1 MSVQPSGNRRSRVS
15 RGGNGE
21 GNTSK
26 KTQGPRRK
34 NPTNSNTSELV
45 TDESLDDSEV
55 CIICANK
62 LIYAALSPC
71 IHTVCHVC
79 AFRQRA
85 LYEKKACLVCRTE
98 CDRMIITE
106 QIDKTFNDFSD
117 ASSFECHDPKYNID
131 FTSSYAYKDTLG
143 LLDFSCKV
151 CNETFPSFK
160 TLSEHVKN
168 EHHKYFCLICS
179 HNRKAFVSELK
190 LYNFK
195 QLQKHQGEGDEQ
207 GFFGHPECKHCRGKR
222 FYSEDELNIHIRD
235 HHERCHICDQNN
247 PKTADYYKNYDS
259 LFQHFRVDHYVC
271 NFPICL
277 EKKFVVFRE
286 ELDLTAH
293 MLKEHGG
300 IASGSKVIIGATGRQ
315 YQSQLSTFSGIG
327 ETSLSANRSNNSK
340 GFDDADSFDTKK
352 KRLEER
358 AKHYLNYNNT
368 SIKAFQ
374 KLNANFRS
382 KNISAKELLK
392 NYEELFTKQTPEE
405 INLLIYEMAELF
417 PEHSQERKSLSSIS
431 EELVVNNSKE
441 RFPMLNG
448 SGSSSTASIHSWTG
462 NGIRKSSPNNNEL
475 FPALAKPKKASGS
488 PSLNQ
493 PIRYSKVVRK
503 IGSPSPSSSSSSTP
517 VNFKPTY
524 LNKNTSPSVDSLP
537 VLGGGSKG
545 NSSTSLSNDNGILQ
559 PKPTT
564 SSSSSTILS
573 NSKFPSLEKKSNKKP
588 IPRVNPVITPTSW
601 GPSSN
606 TIRESKPAKE
616 LDFGIQII
624 AKKKKNG
631 NR

>member
-1 MSVQPSGNRRSRVS
+1 MQPSGNRRSRVS

-26 KTQGPRRK
+26 KSQGSRRK
-34 NPTNSNTSELV
+34 NTTNSNTPEVV

-62 LIYAALSPC
+62 LIYAALLPC

-79 AFRQRA
+79 VFRQRA

-117 ASSFECHDPKYNID
+117 SSSFESHDPKYNID

-143 LLDFSCKV
+143 LLDYNCKM
-151 CNETFPSFK
+151 CNETFPLFK

-179 HNRKAFVSELK
+179 NNRKAFVSELK

-448 SGSSSTASIHSWTG
+448 SGLSSTASIHSWTG
-462 NGIRKSSPNNNEL
+462 NGIRKLLPNNNEL
-475 FPALAKPKKASGS
+475 FPALAKPKKTLVS

-503 IGSPSPSSSSSSTP
+503 IGLPSPSSSSSNSTP
-517 VNFKPTY
+517 ANYKPTY
-524 LNKNTSPSVDSLP
+524 LNKNPPPLIDTLP
-537 VLGGGSKG
+537 VLGGGSRG
-545 NSSTSLSNDNGILQ
+545 NSSTSLNNDNGIVQ
-559 PKPTT
+559 PKPTSST
-564 SSSSSTILS
+564 SSSSILS
-573 NSKFPSLEKKSNKKP
+573 NSKFPSLEKKLNKKP
-588 IPRVNPVITPTSW
+588 IPRVNPVVTPTSW

-606 TIRESKPAKE
+606 TIRDLKPAEE